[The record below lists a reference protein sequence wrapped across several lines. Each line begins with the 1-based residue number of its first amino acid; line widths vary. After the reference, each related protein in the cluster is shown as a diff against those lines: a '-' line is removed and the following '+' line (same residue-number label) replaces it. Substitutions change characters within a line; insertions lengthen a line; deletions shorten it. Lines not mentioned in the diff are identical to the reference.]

1 MRITLPA
8 AMIGFAMLA
17 ACGDGAPAPK
27 PPAPFAV
34 SKAVPAADA
43 GGASGDVA
51 GDPATAVCGGFT
63 FPKPAAWKGVKP
75 TAAFRTLQFEVPG
88 TGGAADL
95 IFSVFTD
102 GQGGKP
108 EENIQRWRNQFRDAN
123 GQPAAPTETRRKVG
137 DLMVQRVDIRGA
149 WKGMGMQAAREGT
162 VQLAAIVPAEAGTMI
177 YVRLVGAETTVEAVR
192 ANFERMIDGMHR

>member
-1 MRITLPA
+1 MSC
-8 AMIGFAMLA
+8 FALLA

-27 PPAPFAV
+27 PPASFVVTQTA
-34 SKAVPAADA
+34 PASDA
-43 GGASGDVA
+43 RGAAGVITGDA
-51 GDPATAVCGGFT
+51 TTAVCGGFT
-63 FPKPAAWKGVKP
+63 FPKPAPWKGVQP

-88 TGGAADL
+88 ATGAADL

-108 EENIQRWRNQFRDAN
+108 EENIERWRNQFRDAN

-162 VQLAAIVPAEAGTMI
+162 VQFAAIVPAGAGTMI
-177 YVRLVGAETTVEAVR
+177 YVRLVGPEATVEAAR
-192 ANFERMIDGMHR
+192 ADFERMIDGMHR

>member
-1 MRITLPA
+1 MV
-8 AMIGFAMLA
+8 GFAMLA
-17 ACGDGAPAPK
+17 ACGDAAPAPK

-34 SKAVPAADA
+34 APSKPAVSEPGAADA
-43 GGASGDVA
+43 ASGD
-51 GDPATAVCGGFT
+51 ATNAVCGGFT
-63 FPKPAAWKGVKP
+63 FPKPATWKGVNP

-88 TGGAADL
+88 AGGAADL

-123 GQPAAPTETRRKVG
+123 GQPAAPTESTRKVG
-137 DLMVQRVDIRGA
+137 DLMVQRVDMRGA

-162 VQLAAIVPAEAGTMI
+162 EQLAAIVPADAGTMI
-177 YVRLVGAETTVEAVR
+177 YVRLVGPEATVEAAR
-192 ANFERMIDGMHR
+192 ADFERMIDGMHR